1 MIELTDGLFVN
12 PKLVAV
18 VKSVSDDQCAIFT
31 PGQSA
36 TDGGFLVNRP
46 GLEVAEIIDDEDDEK
61 EDED

>member
-1 MIELTDGLFVN
+1 MIEITDGLWVN

-18 VKSVSDDQCAIFT
+18 IKDVGDERCAIFT

-36 TDGGFLVNRP
+36 TDGGFLVDRP
-46 GLEVAEIIDDEDDEK
+46 IAEVVEEIEA